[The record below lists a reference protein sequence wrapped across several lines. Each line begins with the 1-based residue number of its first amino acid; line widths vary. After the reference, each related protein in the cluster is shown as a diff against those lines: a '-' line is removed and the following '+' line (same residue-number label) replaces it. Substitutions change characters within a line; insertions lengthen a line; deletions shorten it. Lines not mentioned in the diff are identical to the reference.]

1 MDNCWECLK
10 LALQYFVAS
19 FRFLKIFRAFR
30 YPRKGGKFANK
41 DLKNIYVFTSIHLKK
56 FKRRTRCSFAS
67 YSEMKFMLSKVKC
80 PLISGHVYNRN
91 KTTAKSMFEKNLS
104 LKASVSSG
112 FENHYILYFYFT
124 LCKHCSVSLK
134 ALIF

>member
-1 MDNCWECLK
+1 MDNSWECLK

-19 FRFLKIFRAFR
+19 FRFLKTFRTFR
-30 YPRKGGKFANK
+30 YPRKEGKFTNNY
-41 DLKNIYVFTSIHLKK
+41 LKNFTYLVHLTI
-56 FKRRTRCSFAS
+56 FKRRTRCSLAS